1 MPAASLEWMRSL
13 QRRLIGN
20 PFQLVNGFI
29 APPLRKPTQS
39 TIPKFYCL
47 DADRQNRCLICVAMT
62 QSARMSTNAP
72 NIDRIVADD
81 LIDNARL
88 VELYR
93 QAVRRR
99 LWGSTERDF
108 IEFVNRASK
117 ALHDDSQNSPEKLF
131 RWLIEHP
138 SHDNVSQACENHTLA
153 RFNSSARYEALS
165 KARPRQMSPV
175 AQAAKAAS
183 DKHPIGYLPGVF
195 VQHCLFPQKRMPL
208 DQRRWTVRTKA
219 KVIEV
224 VAGSYSLPGLSG
236 QGFEVP
242 YGIAPRLIL
251 PYIAGQAVKGKR
263 NVILGKKMRQFL
275 RKLGISPGSNNYR
288 TILQQFI
295 NLATCQIV
303 VSTVTDRDEDRQE
316 AWLETDIYG
325 ITRKIRYHQPLSVFT
340 DSTASRMVGTAQGS
354 GLRYQE
360 FMEGKPTFT
369 LSHDFYEFVRGRAVP
384 INYAHLLQFVR
395 SPRRMDLYTWL
406 SHRTYRIGPRGIK
419 ILLAA
424 LQPQFAPDLS
434 QNSCK
439 NFRRMLQRDLDVIRA
454 VHPGFK
460 VQLTR
465 DALILF
471 DSETPVPRIP

>member
-1 MPAASLEWMRSL
+1 
-13 QRRLIGN
+13 
-20 PFQLVNGFI
+20 
-29 APPLRKPTQS
+29 
-39 TIPKFYCL
+39 
-47 DADRQNRCLICVAMT
+47 MT
-62 QSARMSTNAP
+62 QFALMSANAP
-72 NIDRIVADD
+72 NFDRIVADD
-81 LIDNARL
+81 LTDNDRL
-88 VELYR
+88 VELYV

-99 LWGSTERDF
+99 LWEATDRDF

-138 SHDNVSQACENHTLA
+138 SHDNISQTCETLTLA
-153 RFNSSARYEALS
+153 RFNSSARYEAVA
-165 KARPRQMSPV
+165 KARPRQMSSV
-175 AQAAKAAS
+175 AQAAELAAKTAI
-183 DKHPIGYLPGVF
+183 DEHPIGYLPGVF
-195 VQHCLFPQKRMPL
+195 VQHCLFPQKRLPQ
-208 DQRRWTVRTKA
+208 DHRRWTVRTKA
-219 KVIEV
+219 KVIEI

-251 PYIAGQAVKGKR
+251 PYIAGQAVRGRRK
-263 NVILGKKMRQFL
+263 VILGKKMRQFL

-303 VSTVTDRDEDRQE
+303 VSTITDRDEDRQE

-340 DSTASRMVGTAQGS
+340 DSTASAMVGAAEGS

-384 INYAHLLQFVR
+384 INYSHLLQFVR

-406 SHRTYRIGPRGIK
+406 THRTYRIRPSGVK
-419 ILLAA
+419 IRLEA

-434 QNSCK
+434 QNSRK
-439 NFRRMLQRDLDVIRA
+439 NFRRLLQRDLDVIRA
-454 VHPGFK
+454 VHPGFN

-465 DALILF
+465 DALMLF
-471 DSETPVPRIP
+471 DSEPPVPRIT

>member
-1 MPAASLEWMRSL
+1 
-13 QRRLIGN
+13 
-20 PFQLVNGFI
+20 
-29 APPLRKPTQS
+29 
-39 TIPKFYCL
+39 
-47 DADRQNRCLICVAMT
+47 MT
-62 QSARMSTNAP
+62 QFARMSANAP
-72 NIDRIVADD
+72 NFDRIVADD
-81 LIDNARL
+81 LTDNARL
-88 VELYR
+88 VELYV

-117 ALHDDSQNSPEKLF
+117 ALHDDSQKTPGKLF

-138 SHDNVSQACENHTLA
+138 SHDNVSQTCENHTLA
-153 RFNSSARYEALS
+153 RFNSQARYYALA

-175 AQAAKAAS
+175 AQAAETAAKTAT
-183 DKHPIGYLPGVF
+183 DEYPIGYLPGVF
-195 VQHCLFPQKRMPL
+195 VQHCLFPQKRLQP
-208 DQRRWTVRTKA
+208 DCRRWTVRTKA
-219 KVIEV
+219 KVIEI
-224 VAGSYSLPGLSG
+224 VAGSYSLPGLSS

-251 PYIAGQAVKGKR
+251 PYIAGQAVRGNR
-263 NVILGKKMRQFL
+263 DVILGKKMRQFL

-288 TILQQFI
+288 TILRQFI

-303 VSTVTDRDEDRQE
+303 VSTVTDLDEDRQA

-340 DSTASRMVGTAQGS
+340 DSTVSGMLGSAAGS

-360 FMEGKPTFT
+360 FMEGKSRFT
-369 LSHDFYEFVRGRAVP
+369 LSRDFYEFVRTRPTPVR
-384 INYAHLLQFVR
+384 YQHLLKFVR

-406 SHRTYRIGPRGIK
+406 THRTYRIGPRGIK
-419 ILLAA
+419 IPLAV

-434 QNSCK
+434 QNSRK
-439 NFRRMLQRDLDVIRA
+439 NFRRLLQRDLDVIRT
-454 VHPGFK
+454 VHPGFN

-471 DSETPVPRIP
+471 DSEPPVPRVPEKT